1 MPLFFILMKR
11 IPTAVALFYNN
22 KKYKEEEEEATTSL
36 TNGCLLGLSFHQHR
50 RHLITIYVK
59 LTCLNASYSSSSSSC
74 APSIY
79 IVFSLYKL
87 SKRKERNLPATRV
100 LLDNIEE
107 LNNIDCI
114 YTPK

>member
-22 KKYKEEEEEATTSL
+22 KKYKEEEEATTSL
-36 TNGCLLGLSFHQHR
+36 TNGGLLGLSFHQHR

-59 LTCLNASYSSSSSSC
+59 LTCLNPSYSSSTSC
-74 APSIY
+74 PPSIY

-114 YTPK
+114 